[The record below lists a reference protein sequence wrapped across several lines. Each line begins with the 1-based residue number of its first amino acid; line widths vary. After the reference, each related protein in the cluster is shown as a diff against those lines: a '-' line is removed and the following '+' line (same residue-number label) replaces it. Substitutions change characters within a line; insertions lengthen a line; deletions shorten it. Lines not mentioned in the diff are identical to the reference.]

1 MHNYD
6 EPVYL
11 ISVVSKILS
20 IHPQTLRQYEREG
33 LITPSR
39 TDGRIR
45 LYSQRDIDKIKT
57 ILRLT
62 RDLGVNLAG
71 VDIILRMKEKI
82 SQLEYQVDELNME
95 VMKYKYNK
103 SDSSDSNLEQN
114 KLVNKSDMYELTVSN
129 NQKDEFDFQ
138 DEKINEELDAIED
151 NSKNKK
157 TQKKSSTRVSKSKN
171 ISEI

>member
-33 LITPSR
+33 LVAPSR

-45 LYSQRDIDKIKT
+45 LYSQRDIDKIKM

-62 RDLGVNLAG
+62 RELGVNLAG
-71 VDIILRMKEKI
+71 VDIILRLKEKI
-82 SQLEYQVDELNME
+82 ARMESQVEELNLE
-95 VMKYKYNK
+95 VMQYKYKESSGKK
-103 SDSSDSNLEQN
+103 SITHD
-114 KLVNKSDMYELTVSN
+114 KKSGNIYDIAIFEEFD
-129 NQKDEFDFQ
+129 KDEDK
-138 DEKINEELDAIED
+138 D
-151 NSKNKK
+151 
-157 TQKKSSTRVSKSKN
+157 
-171 ISEI
+171 